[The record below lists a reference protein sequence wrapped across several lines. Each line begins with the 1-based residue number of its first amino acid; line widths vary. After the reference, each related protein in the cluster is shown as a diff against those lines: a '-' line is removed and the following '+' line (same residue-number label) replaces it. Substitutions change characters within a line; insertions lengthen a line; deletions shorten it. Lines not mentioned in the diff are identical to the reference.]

1 MGTMVHTR
9 VYRTVKESYDAHP
22 AFITVLRSVEKSL
35 TRSAWIQGDLKSFG
49 GIIRDKISG
58 DDLHYDELARILDFQ
73 HLYFT
78 LGILA
83 NCKAEKRYYFDHEVA
98 EHLKECVKNG
108 RQLPAYKGNRI
119 EQLAQL
125 KARANATKS
134 RDHLKSVPMVKEDSS
149 DAENEAS
156 VQVSESSSSPIT
168 EPPTA
173 MISQMPTLAD
183 ALTAIELIESEGA
196 RKGVYLVDEQLISEI
211 RDALLGQAIAP
222 DYTNEINSLRQEILS
237 ANALAE
243 SAKASAEAA
252 NAQCRRAEGERD
264 QLRRELDAHQA
275 RDQQEVAS
283 VLSELKGLP
292 LLLKR
297 AEQIVSPTSATEAMP
312 FKTVLQQRYEQA
324 VREQDELKMTF
335 DHRNRIVQ
343 EHAAELDELVVRM
356 QNHFSLTPEQVTE
369 KQLKQSE
376 ELRSLFDAWTAI
388 REKITNKRKEFE
400 LESLEENISEAS
412 TLVRAFKTV
421 LTATPAE

>member
-1 MGTMVHTR
+1 MGATVHTGEYR
-9 VYRTVKESYDAHP
+9 VLKESYDAHP
-22 AFITVLRSVEKSL
+22 AFNAVLRSVEKAL
-35 TRSAWIQGDLKSFG
+35 TRNAWIQSDLKTFR
-49 GIIRDKISG
+49 GIIRDKIG
-58 DDLHYDELARILDFQ
+58 GADLHYDETARILDYQ
-73 HLYFT
+73 HLYLT
-78 LGILA
+78 LGIFA
-83 NCKAEKRYYFDHEVA
+83 HCKAEKRYYFDHEVA
-98 EHLKECVKNG
+98 ERVRECAKNG
-108 RQLPAYKGNRI
+108 QRLPTYKGNRI
-119 EQLAQL
+119 EQLTQL
-125 KARANATKS
+125 KVRANVAKP

-196 RKGVYLVDEQLISEI
+196 RKGVYLVEEQLIFEI

-252 NAQCRRAEGERD
+252 NAQCRRAESERD
-264 QLRRELDAHQA
+264 QLRGELDAHQA

-297 AEQIVSPTSATEAMP
+297 AEQIVSPTSAAEAMP
-312 FKTVLQQRYEQA
+312 FKTALQQRYEQA
-324 VREQDELKMTF
+324 VREQDKLKTTF
-335 DHRNRIVQ
+335 DYRNRIVQ
-343 EHAAELDELVVRM
+343 EHAAELEELAMRI
-356 QNHFSLTPEQVTE
+356 QKNFSLTPEQVTE
-369 KQLKQSE
+369 KQLNESE
-376 ELRSLFDAWTAI
+376 GLRSLFSVWTEI
-388 REKITNKRKEFE
+388 REKITTKRKEFE
-400 LESLEENISEAS
+400 LDTLEEKISEAS
-412 TLVRAFKTV
+412 TLVRAYKTV
-421 LTATPAE
+421 LTATPAK